1 MPCSSCD
8 SYKNNEIAYAIQ
20 NSYKKTNNIVKKYRL
35 KTSRSIQSQKPQSQK
50 PQSQKPQSQKPQS
63 QKPQSQKPK
72 YTLFKKK
79 SRCIFPLGGMRR

>member
-63 QKPQSQKPK
+63 QKPK

>member
-50 PQSQKPQSQKPQS
+50 P
-63 QKPQSQKPK
+63 K